1 MVETSELLDVAREAA
16 FAAGRRVMEVL
27 RSTVETARKADH
39 SLVTNADHE
48 ANTLILEALR
58 RSFPEHGI
66 LSEETGREGPAS
78 SEYVWVVDPLD
89 GTRAF
94 VRGLAGFS
102 VHVGLLKEG
111 RPHAGVVFDPVA
123 QTCFEAQRGQGAFLV
138 GPGRRV
144 PLRVSQRADWLAMP
158 VITSKGFPDQLR
170 RGLEQK
176 CGLSF
181 LEPINSVGVKVG
193 YMVRRLADIYLN
205 HHPVHHWDTC
215 APLVILEEAGGRM
228 THWDGTPLSF
238 AAAEGNAHPH
248 PTVATNGVRHDELIS
263 LLSSFPK
270 P

>member
-1 MVETSELLDVAREAA
+1 MALVEPRRVQRVRPSPAAAPGPWLRQAKLLDVAREAA

-138 GPGRRV
+138 GPG
-144 PLRVSQRADWLAMP
+144 PA
-158 VITSKGFPDQLR
+158 GFL
-170 RGLEQK
+170 
-176 CGLSF
+176 CGSR
-181 LEPINSVGVKVG
+181 N
-193 YMVRRLADIYLN
+193 
-205 HHPVHHWDTC
+205 
-215 APLVILEEAGGRM
+215 GRIG
-228 THWDGTPLSF
+228 WPCPS
-238 AAAEGNAHPH
+238 
-248 PTVATNGVRHDELIS
+248 
-263 LLSSFPK
+263 
-270 P
+270 